1 MNPTR
6 QSIFHF
12 KQFSLSNSRS
22 AMKVGTDGV
31 LLGAWAKL
39 PDDKGVKRVLDV
51 GCGTGLIALM
61 IAQRFSD
68 AVIKCID
75 ISNDAVEECRENIN
89 NSPFAS
95 RVEVSLSDYRTFA
108 DGQKYDLIVSNPPF
122 FTEQLQSPDML
133 RAVARHEDSLP
144 LSTLFCRSS
153 SQLAH
158 GGRLAMV
165 LPATRDEDV
174 MFEATL
180 NGLNPVRK
188 CSVYSRENKPAI
200 RTLWEFSKGN
210 NDTFEKTR
218 LLIQN
223 SDGNYTEEYVAL
235 VKDFYLNF

>member
-1 MNPTR
+1 MNPIR

-39 PDDKGVKRVLDV
+39 PDVMGVKRALDV

-61 IAQRFSD
+61 IAQRYHD
-68 AVIKCID
+68 AIIKCID
-75 ISNDAVEECRENIN
+75 ISNDAVEECKINIL
-89 NSPFAS
+89 NSPFAN
-95 RVEVSLSDYRTFA
+95 RVEVSLSDFRKFD

-122 FTEQLQSPDML
+122 FTEQLQSPDKL

-144 LSTLFCRSS
+144 LSTLIYRSI
-153 SQLAH
+153 SQLAP

-165 LPATRDEDV
+165 LPTTRDEDV
-174 MFEATL
+174 MFEAAL
-180 NGLNPVRK
+180 IGLTPSRQCKVF
-188 CSVYSRENKPAI
+188 SRENKPAI
-200 RTLWEFSKGN
+200 RTLWEFSTGN
-210 NDTFEKTR
+210 NVMFEKTQ

-223 SDGNYTEEYVAL
+223 SDGNYTEEYIAL
-235 VKDFYLNF
+235 VKDFYLNL

>member
-12 KQFSLSNSRS
+12 KKFSLSNSRS

-61 IAQRFSD
+61 IAQRYSD

-95 RVEVSLSDYRTFA
+95 RVEVELLDYRTFA
-108 DGQKYDLIVSNPPF
+108 DAHKYDLIVSNPPF
-122 FTEQLQSPDML
+122 FTEQLQSPDKL

-144 LSTLFCRSS
+144 LSTLISQS
-153 SQLAH
+153 ISQLAP
-158 GGRLAMV
+158 GGRLAIV

-174 MFEATL
+174 VFEATL
-180 NGLNPVRK
+180 NGLVPVRK
-188 CSVYSRENKPAI
+188 CTVYSRENKSAI

-210 NDTFEKTR
+210 DGSFEESQ
-218 LLIQN
+218 LIIHG
-223 SDGNYTEEYVAL
+223 SDGNNTEEYIAL
-235 VKDFYLNF
+235 VKDFYLNL